1 MLLEGKTA
9 VVTGIGPGLGREV
22 ALGLAREGADV
33 ALVARTSA
41 VMDEVATAIEALG
54 RQALPLQ
61 GDITSVD
68 DCARVAESVR
78 RDLGGA
84 SILVNSAFADG
95 NKKTFEDSDLD
106 EWRHTMDVNFWGTL
120 TMTKAMLP
128 QLTAH
133 ADSRLIMVN
142 TQSTLWIK
150 PRAGAYASSKGALAT
165 VTRTLARELGGKGVR
180 VNGVHPGYIFSP
192 TVEAYLQAIAD
203 RDGTTYQE
211 VYDHIAA
218 ETCLGYLP
226 PAAEVAGTIVYLASP
241 LAACVTGQAI
251 AVNGGHWI

>member
-1 MLLEGKTA
+1 
-9 VVTGIGPGLGREV
+9 
-22 ALGLAREGADV
+22 
-33 ALVARTSA
+33 
-41 VMDEVATAIEALG
+41 
-54 RQALPLQ
+54 
-61 GDITSVD
+61 
-68 DCARVAESVR
+68 VAESVQG
-78 RDLGGA
+78 DLGGA
-84 SILVNSAFADG
+84 SILVNSAFSDG

-128 QLTAH
+128 QLTSH
-133 ADSRLIMVN
+133 DDSRLIMVN

-192 TVEAYLQAIAD
+192 TVEAYLQA
-203 RDGTTYQE
+203 
-211 VYDHIAA
+211 